1 MNRFF
6 TIFFFIPCAIFAQEN
21 ISALTVGSSGSIT
34 VKSEANINLAGLVLS
49 PSSDLVISETNL
61 TRSSTAIVSQY
72 DESSVSRVYSST
84 NLISNF
90 VGSITFNYD
99 DDELNNLIES
109 VLVLEVKNNDGS
121 WTSYYGV
128 VDPSNN
134 NVTVNFNTPISFN
147 SITASQAGKTLTIEN
162 VNSVDG
168 ILIYPNPTANQI
180 FIQYDND
187 FNVQIF
193 DVVGKKV
200 LSTSKQTINMNS
212 FKSGTYI
219 LKLTNEQNESHS
231 FKIIKN

>member
-6 TIFFFIPCAIFAQEN
+6 TILFLIPCAIFAQGN
-21 ISALTVGSSGSIT
+21 ISVLTVGSSGSIT
-34 VKSEANINLAGLVLS
+34 VKSEANINLAGLELS
-49 PSSDLVISETNL
+49 PSSDLVISETDL
-61 TRSSTAIVSQY
+61 TRSSAPIVSEY
-72 DESSVSRVYSST
+72 DDSSVSRVYSST
-84 NLISNF
+84 SLISNF

-109 VLVLEVKNNDGS
+109 VLVLEVKNNDDS

-128 VDPSNN
+128 ADPSNN
-134 NVTVNFNTPISFN
+134 SVTVNFNSPLSFN

-162 VNSVDG
+162 VNLVGG

-187 FNVQIF
+187 FNAQLF

-200 LSTSKQTINMNS
+200 LSTSEKTIDMNS
-212 FKSGTYI
+212 FRSGTYM
-219 LKLTNEQNESHS
+219 LKLTDEQNEIHS

>member
-6 TIFFFIPCAIFAQEN
+6 TILFLIPCAIFAQED
-21 ISALTVGSSGSIT
+21 ISVLTVGSSGSIT
-34 VKSEANINLAGLVLS
+34 VKSEANINLAGLELS
-49 PSSDLVISETNL
+49 PSSDLVISETDL

-84 NLISNF
+84 SLISNF

-99 DDELNNLIES
+99 DDELNNLIEG
-109 VLVLEVKNNDGS
+109 VLVLEVKNNDDS
-121 WTSYYGV
+121 WTPYYGV

-134 NVTVNFNTPISFN
+134 SVTVNFNSPLSFN

-162 VNSVDG
+162 VNLVGG

-187 FNVQIF
+187 FSAQLF
-193 DVVGKKV
+193 DVVGKRV
-200 LSTSKQTINMNS
+200 LSTNKKTIDMNS
-212 FKSGTYI
+212 FRSGTYI
-219 LKLTNEQNESHS
+219 LKLTDEQNEIHS

>member
-6 TIFFFIPCAIFAQEN
+6 TILFIIPCAIFAQEN
-21 ISALTVGSSGSIT
+21 ISVINVGSGGSIT
-34 VKSEANINLAGLVLS
+34 VKSDANINLAGLEMS
-49 PSSDLVISETNL
+49 PTSDFVISETDL
-61 TRSSTAIVSQY
+61 TRSSTIVSQY
-72 DESSVSRVYSST
+72 NESSVSRVYSST
-84 NLISNF
+84 NLVSNF
-90 VGSITFNYD
+90 VGTITFNYD

-109 VLVLEVKNNDGS
+109 VLVLEVKNENGR
-121 WTSYYGV
+121 WKSYTGL
-128 VDPSNN
+128 VDPSENT
-134 NVTVNFNTPISFN
+134 VTVTFNNPVSFN

-162 VNSVDG
+162 INLVDE
-168 ILIYPNPTANQI
+168 ILIYPNPTANKI

-187 FNVQIF
+187 FNVQLY

-200 LSTSKQTINMNS
+200 LSTSDKSINMNS

>member
-6 TIFFFIPCAIFAQEN
+6 TILFLIPCAIFAQEN
-21 ISALTVGSSGSIT
+21 ISVLNVGTGGSIT
-34 VKSEANINLAGLVLS
+34 VKSEANINLAGLELY
-49 PSSDLVISETNL
+49 PSSDLVISETDL

-99 DDELNNLIES
+99 DDEINNLIES

-121 WTSYYGV
+121 WASYYGA
-128 VDPSNN
+128 VDRSNN
-134 NVTVNFNTPISFN
+134 TVTVNFDTPKSFN

-187 FNVQIF
+187 INVQIF
-193 DVVGKKV
+193 DLVGKKV
-200 LSTSKQTINMNS
+200 LSTSKKTININS

>member
-6 TIFFFIPCAIFAQEN
+6 TILFIIPCAIFAQEN
-21 ISALTVGSSGSIT
+21 ISVINVGSGGAIT
-34 VKSEANINLAGLVLS
+34 VKSDANINLAGLEMS
-49 PSSDLVISETNL
+49 PTSDFVISETDL
-61 TRSSTAIVSQY
+61 TRSSTIVSQY
-72 DESSVSRVYSST
+72 NESSVSRVYSST
-84 NLISNF
+84 NLVSNF
-90 VGSITFNYD
+90 VGTITFNYD

-109 VLVLEVKNNDGS
+109 VLVLEVKNENGR
-121 WTSYYGV
+121 WKSYTGL
-128 VDPSNN
+128 VDPSENTVKVTFNN
-134 NVTVNFNTPISFN
+134 PVSFN

-162 VNSVDG
+162 INLVDE
-168 ILIYPNPTANQI
+168 ILIYPNPTANKI

-187 FNVQIF
+187 FNVQLY

-200 LSTSKQTINMNS
+200 LSTSDKIVNMNS